1 MDNLFLKS
9 ELKSSRDDIE
19 MTKGR
24 WVYGLVLMGLALLH
38 DDVQTKKSRPAN
50 ATAEQEP
57 ESIEKQI
64 EHFTQALAPVLLPM
78 INSLGAMELDAA
90 LAATVSGEAT

>member
-1 MDNLFLKS
+1 VKS

-19 MTKGR
+19 MTRGR

-38 DDVQTKKSRPAN
+38 DDAQARKSRLAGT
-50 ATAEQEP
+50 AAEQEP

-64 EHFTQALAPVLLPM
+64 EHFSQALAPVLLPM

-90 LAATVSGEAT
+90 VAATVSGEAT